1 MQSVFYCPNYTSV
14 PNYWTSVID
23 FLNSGTIKILLR
35 RINQVKRQPALGIS
49 IAMQSGGNV
58 IKLGEAVDT
67 RLAELQRNRIPA
79 MFFRANRQYILNID
93 SIHKVE
99 NWFNGKLIVKT
110 KPDAQ
115 ERIVVSRESAKGFK
129 EWINQ

>member
-1 MQSVFYCPNYTSV
+1 
-14 PNYWTSVID
+14 
-23 FLNSGTIKILLR
+23 
-35 RINQVKRQPALGIS
+35 
-49 IAMQSGGNV
+49 MQSGGNV